1 MLCSP
6 QPEKSCD
13 MRLFLV
19 ITAKKDY
26 NNHYMLYEPKS
37 QEHRHNQ
44 LLYGST
50 EANGF
55 LEAQR
60 KMQK

>member
-1 MLCSP
+1 
-6 QPEKSCD
+6 

-44 LLYGST
+44 LLHGST